1 MIGKLR
7 KKFILVSM
15 ASVFVVL
22 LAIMAVIN
30 LMNFHNV
37 TVRADQILELLA
49 ENGGSFPRHFSGEA
63 EETVLPEKDAEDQEM
78 RQKGGRMPED
88 GGEVPLSPETPYE
101 TRFFSVVLDTEGNVL
116 SVDTSHIA
124 ALTDEEA
131 QTCGQQVFQSGSEK
145 GYLGDYRYLVSEGV
159 DTTVIFAD
167 CGRDLGTSRA
177 FLTTSIWVSGLGL
190 SAVFLLVLLFSRIVF
205 RPVTESY
212 EKQKQFI
219 TDASHEIKTP
229 LTIIDANTEVL
240 EMEFGENRWT
250 KSTRNQVN
258 RLSALTRQLITLARM
273 EESGGEKMV
282 EFSLSDAVR
291 EAAAP
296 YEALALAQNRRI
308 SLEIAEGLSMKGD
321 EESIRRLVGILLDN
335 AVKYSPSGAGIRVM
349 LKPKGKNRLLSVEN
363 PAGQLPQ
370 GNLDVLFERFYRT
383 DASRNS
389 GTGGSGIGLSVARAI
404 VQAHRGKITAA
415 ARDGLLVITAVL

>member
-7 KKFILVSM
+7 RKFILVSM
-15 ASVFVVL
+15 VSVFAVL
-22 LAIMAVIN
+22 LAIVAVIN

-49 ENGGSFPRHFSGEA
+49 ENEGRFPGPPPQDASQDAGAR
-63 EETVLPEKDAEDQEM
+63 KDTLE
-78 RQKGGRMPED
+78 P
-88 GGEVPLSPETPYE
+88 PLSPETPYE
-101 TRFFSVVLDTEGNVL
+101 TRFFTVTLDAEGQVQ
-116 SVDTSHIA
+116 SVDTGHIA

-131 QTCGQQVFQSGSEK
+131 QAYGQSVYDSGSRT
-145 GYLGDYRYLVSEGV
+145 GYLGEYRYLRSDGE
-159 DTTVIFAD
+159 DITVIFAD
-167 CGRDLGTSRA
+167 CSRDLGTSRA
-177 FLTTSIWVSGLGL
+177 FLLTSLWVSGLGL
-190 SAVFLLVLLFSRIVF
+190 SAVFLLVLFFSRIVL
-205 RPVTESY
+205 RPVAESY

-250 KSTRNQVN
+250 RSTRNQVN
-258 RLSALTRQLITLARM
+258 RLSTLTRQLITLARM

-282 EFSLSDAVR
+282 VFSLSDAVR

-308 SLEIAEGLSMKGD
+308 SLDIAEGVSMKGD

-335 AVKYSPSGAGIRVM
+335 AVKYSPSGAAIRVI
-349 LKPKGKNRLLSVEN
+349 LKQKGKNRIFSVEN
-363 PAGQLPQ
+363 PAGQLPY
-370 GNLDVLFERFYRT
+370 GSLDVLFERFYRT

-389 GTGGSGIGLSVARAI
+389 ATGGSGIGLSVARAI
-404 VQAHRGKITAA
+404 VQAHRGKITAFG
-415 ARDGLLVITAVL
+415 RDGLLVITAVL